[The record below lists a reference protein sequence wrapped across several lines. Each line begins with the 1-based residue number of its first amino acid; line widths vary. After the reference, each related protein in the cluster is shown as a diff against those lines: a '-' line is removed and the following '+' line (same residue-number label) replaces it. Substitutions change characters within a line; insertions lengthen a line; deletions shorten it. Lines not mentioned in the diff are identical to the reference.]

1 MPEIIVNRVAGG
13 QALHEPAEN
22 WEKAEYLYKKS
33 QKTAPKTETAAFA
46 TMQTARCQAYQN
58 QRDRAL
64 KTYNLFLSDY
74 SKSLWADDAL
84 LKAGVLC
91 AGPMGDSARGAKYF
105 WKNQKKIRRVE

>member
-1 MPEIIVNRVAGG
+1 
-13 QALHEPAEN
+13 
-22 WEKAEYLYKKS
+22 
-33 QKTAPKTETAAFA
+33 
-46 TMQTARCQAYQN
+46 MQTARCQAYQN

-91 AGPMGDSARGAKYF
+91 TGPMGDSARGAKYF